1 MTKGPAERGVWT
13 PVVVGVLASALLFA
27 AAILIRRDIEAAS
40 SLVTN
45 GLGDVFETAA
55 RQTFSN
61 AAGGPLP
68 DANALAQ
75 FLDQHRDEGLRYAAV
90 IDDAGA
96 IAASAGDA
104 LGSGTENGLVLFDKR
119 ARLVTRVGFRR
130 GTTAPPPG
138 GEAVAPRRSFRMAL
152 EFEPLPAVEL
162 ERRSRQLLVIAS
174 ACALAIIAL
183 ALALSRALR
192 QRERLGAEL
201 EHGRRLAALGTMSA
215 VLAHEIRNPLA
226 SLKGHAQL
234 LEESVETDPALAPQ
248 ATRVVS
254 EAVRLERLVTDLLA
268 FVKSGELRP
277 ASVDAAVPLRDAI
290 RSTSPE
296 RIDARFPEAAVMAQL
311 DSGRLQQALENV
323 LRNAVQATAD
333 HARVEASLAREAGM
347 LVYRIRDHGGGI
359 APGEEDR
366 IFEPFVTGRVQ
377 GVGLGLAITR
387 RIVELHGG
395 TISARNAEGGG
406 AEFTLR
412 IPERAG

>member
-1 MTKGPAERGVWT
+1 M
-13 PVVVGVLASALLFA
+13 
-27 AAILIRRDIEAAS
+27 
-40 SLVTN
+40 
-45 GLGDVFETAA
+45 
-55 RQTFSN
+55 
-61 AAGGPLP
+61 
-68 DANALAQ
+68 
-75 FLDQHRDEGLRYAAV
+75 
-90 IDDAGA
+90 
-96 IAASAGDA
+96 
-104 LGSGTENGLVLFDKR
+104 
-119 ARLVTRVGFRR
+119 
-130 GTTAPPPG
+130 
-138 GEAVAPRRSFRMAL
+138 
-152 EFEPLPAVEL
+152 
-162 ERRSRQLLVIAS
+162 
-174 ACALAIIAL
+174 
-183 ALALSRALR
+183 
-192 QRERLGAEL
+192 
-201 EHGRRLAALGTMSA
+201 
-215 VLAHEIRNPLA
+215 
-226 SLKGHAQL
+226 
-234 LEESVETDPALAPQ
+234 ETDPALAPQ

-323 LRNAVQATAD
+323 LRNAVQATAG

-395 TISARNAEGGG
+395 TISARNAEGDG